1 MLFKYSE
8 KVELLRVTACS
19 KRPVSLWRAKSIC
32 FLSKNKK
39 NQNKEEKIIVFCWL
53 STSLVKGFS
62 FSFMEEKILYFF
74 FTTPYLENSRKKEKK
89 SRKCLSLSFYL
100 VFRHSHIFKDWKK
113 HINRKKYF
121 FKSKKCCFRFLDL
134 MNNLQRLKKSAVF
147 LKKEGIVEKRP

>member
-1 MLFKYSE
+1 MTHSITSKYNYGCYLNIQ
-8 KVELLRVTACS
+8 KKLNFYALQQRTKAGQPKREL
-19 KRPVSLWRAKSIC
+19 RAFAFCQKT
-32 FLSKNKK
+32 KK

-62 FSFMEEKILYFF
+62 FFF
-74 FTTPYLENSRKKEKK
+74 IHGGKNSLLFLQRNALWWFWRLKNSRKKKK

-121 FKSKKCCFRFLDL
+121 LSRKSV
-134 MNNLQRLKKSAVF
+134 VF
-147 LKKEGIVEKRP
+147 AF

>member
-19 KRPVSLWRAKSIC
+19 KRPVSLRRAKSIC

-62 FSFMEEKILYFF
+62 FFF
-74 FTTPYLENSRKKEKK
+74 IHGGKNS
-89 SRKCLSLSFYL
+89 LLF
-100 VFRHSHIFKDWKK
+100 
-113 HINRKKYF
+113 
-121 FKSKKCCFRFLDL
+121 
-134 MNNLQRLKKSAVF
+134 LQRNALWCFGVSKIPEIKRNKKMFVPLVLF
-147 LKKEGIVEKRP
+147 GI

>member
-74 FTTPYLENSRKKEKK
+74 
-89 SRKCLSLSFYL
+89 
-100 VFRHSHIFKDWKK
+100 
-113 HINRKKYF
+113 
-121 FKSKKCCFRFLDL
+121 
-134 MNNLQRLKKSAVF
+134 LQRLISKIPEKKKRNQENVCPSRSIWYLGIHIF
-147 LKKEGIVEKRP
+147 LKIEKNI

>member
-74 FTTPYLENSRKKEKK
+74 FYNALSRKFQKKRKEIKK
-89 SRKCLSLSFYL
+89 MFVPL
-100 VFRHSHIFKDWKK
+100 VLF
-113 HINRKKYF
+113 
-121 FKSKKCCFRFLDL
+121 
-134 MNNLQRLKKSAVF
+134 
-147 LKKEGIVEKRP
+147 GI

>member
-1 MLFKYSE
+1 MTHSITSKYNYGCYLNIQKKLNFYALQLALKGRSAYG
-8 KVELLRVTACS
+8 EL
-19 KRPVSLWRAKSIC
+19 RAFAFCQKT
-32 FLSKNKK
+32 KK

-121 FKSKKCCFRFLDL
+121 LSRKSV
-134 MNNLQRLKKSAVF
+134 VF
-147 LKKEGIVEKRP
+147 AF

>member
-1 MLFKYSE
+1 MTHSITSKYNYGCYLNIQKKLNFYALQLALKGRSAYG
-8 KVELLRVTACS
+8 EL
-19 KRPVSLWRAKSIC
+19 RAFAFCQKT
-32 FLSKNKK
+32 KK

-100 VFRHSHIFKDWKK
+100 VFRHSHIFKD
-113 HINRKKYF
+113 
-121 FKSKKCCFRFLDL
+121 
-134 MNNLQRLKKSAVF
+134 
-147 LKKEGIVEKRP
+147 